1 MKPYWPFGSESDLK
15 AHVKSELAKREKAA
29 ARPPLEPGSS
39 RVWAEF
45 PDYLNGPSSWWGG
58 TVVRDGG
65 NRLSVVFD
73 DGTLVNIAERDVQR
87 DPPACELDVEE
98 PTEAA
103 RALLRDQG
111 ITVVPVAPVAG
122 GRSRRSP
129 TK

>member
-1 MKPYWPFGSESDLK
+1 M
-15 AHVKSELAKREKAA
+15 
-29 ARPPLEPGSS
+29 
-39 RVWAEF
+39 WAQF
-45 PDYLNGPSSWWGG
+45 PDYQNGPSSWWGG
-58 TVVRDGG
+58 TVVRVYHDGTRSPPLRR
-65 NRLSVVFD
+65 RLSVVFD

-87 DPPACELDVEE
+87 DPPACELDVKE
-98 PTEAA
+98 PNEAA

>member
-1 MKPYWPFGSESDLK
+1 M
-15 AHVKSELAKREKAA
+15 AA
-29 ARPPLEPGSS
+29 NSS
-39 RVWAEF
+39 
-45 PDYLNGPSSWWGG
+45 L
-58 TVVRDGG
+58 
-65 NRLSVVFD
+65 FD

-87 DPPACELDVEE
+87 DPPDCLPKLKVKE
-98 PTEAA
+98 PNEAA